1 MRIPYSEFWDAQRK
15 FLHCDDDVTLDVCVY
30 QGGVGSGKTMIGS
43 LLGTILCWKY
53 PGILGLVLA
62 KTYPMVRDTTMRHYF
77 EHLRAFGYQRKKDY
91 EFNKQEAILTFLRW
105 NKSEVMFRHL
115 QDPEKIKSLTAGF
128 VEVEECSQIT
138 EADFDMTLTRLRQS
152 GIKRKRWFGHT
163 NPHAA
168 KGWIYERFVSPEAR
182 QNKRVVVDPVTFE
195 ELSKEAI
202 PGMDGKT
209 WIYDPDGNLLEVMHF
224 RRVIAPTTDN
234 KALSIS
240 YIQSLRQNLD
250 PEMYKIFVL
259 GQDGDYTA
267 GLVSQSFSDLNIT
280 NTEYKRDLTIHLT
293 CDFNVDPMSWAL
305 AHRYNGEYHFFDEI
319 VIEHTNIDDC
329 VDEFVRHYPDHQAG
343 IVINGDASGNN
354 RSVTAKNE
362 AQVTVND
369 KKGTAYTEMLNRFTH
384 HNYPCRVRVDVRT
397 ANPLVASRVSAWNAM
412 VCNKDGIRRVFINPR
427 CKRLIW
433 NCGNLKYKEGTGII
447 EEPTAEEIR
456 KDPKLKFTKH
466 IWDAASYL
474 VEKYDPI
481 MLQSPNGNRDSVTVP
496 NALNSHLRGR

>member
-1 MRIPYSEFWDAQRK
+1 MLTPYSEFWDAQRK
-15 FLHCDDDVTLDVCVY
+15 FLHCDEDVTLDVCVY

-43 LLGTILCWKY
+43 LLGTILCNKY

-62 KTYPMVRDTTMRHYF
+62 KTYPMVRDTTMRTYF
-77 EHLRAFGYQRKKDY
+77 EHFRAFGYKKKRDY
-91 EFNKQEAILTFLRW
+91 DFNKSESLLTFLKW
-105 NKSEVMFRHL
+105 GGSQVMFRHL
-115 QDPEKIKSLTAGF
+115 QDPEKIKSINAGY

-152 GIKRKRWFGHT
+152 GVKRKRWFGHT
-163 NPHAA
+163 NPHSA
-168 KGWIYERFVSPEAR
+168 KGWIYERFVSAEAR
-182 QNKRVVVDPVTFE
+182 QNKKVVIDPVTKDE
-195 ELSKEAI
+195 ISKESL

-234 KALSIS
+234 KALSVS

-267 GLVSQSFSDLNIT
+267 GLVNHSFSDLNIT
-280 NTEYKRDLTIHLT
+280 NTEYKPDLAIYLT

-319 VIEHTNIDDC
+319 VVEHTQIDPC
-329 VDEFVRHYPDHQAG
+329 VDEFVRRYPDHQAG
-343 IVINGDASGNN
+343 VIITGDASGNN

-362 AQVTVND
+362 ANVTVND

-384 HNYPCRVRVDVRT
+384 HKYPSRVRVDVRES
-397 ANPLVASRVSAWNAM
+397 NPLIASRIAAFNAM
-412 VCNKDGIRRVFINPR
+412 VCNTNGVRRVFVNLR
-427 CKRLIW
+427 CKWLIW
-433 NCGNLKYKEGTGII
+433 NMNNLKYKEGTGII
-447 EEPTAEEIR
+447 DEPTADQIE
-456 KDPKLKFTKH
+456 KSPKLKFTKH
-466 IWDAASYL
+466 IYDAASYL

-481 MLQSPNGNRDSVTVP
+481 KLVSPTTQTKVIVP
-496 NALNSHLRGR
+496 KAMKFNA

>member
-1 MRIPYSEFWDAQRK
+1 MLVPYSEFWNAQRR
-15 FLHCDDDVTLDVCVY
+15 FLECDPDVTLDVCVY

-43 LLGTILCWKY
+43 LLGSILCSKY

-62 KTYPMVRDTTMRHYF
+62 KTYPMVRDTTMRCYF
-77 EHLRAFGYQRKKDY
+77 DHLRAFNFKRKKDY
-91 EFNKQEAILTFLRW
+91 EFNKAESLLKFPRW
-105 NKSEVMFRHL
+105 GDSEVMFRHL

-168 KGWIYERFVSPEAR
+168 KGWIYERFASPEAR
-182 QNKRVVVDPVTFE
+182 QNKKVVIDPVTKD
-195 ELSKEAI
+195 ELSKESL

-209 WIYDPDGNLLEVMHF
+209 WIYDPEGNLLEVMHF

-234 KALSIS
+234 KSLSVS

-267 GLVSQSFSDLNIT
+267 GLVSSSFSDLNIT
-280 NTEYKRDLTIHLT
+280 NTEYRRDLPIHLT

-305 AHRYNGEYHFFDEI
+305 AHRFNGEYHFFDEI

-329 VDEFVRHYPDHQAG
+329 VDEFVRRYPDHESG
-343 IVINGDASGNN
+343 IIINGDASGNN

-362 AQVTVND
+362 TTTVND
-369 KKGTAYTEMLNRFTH
+369 KKGTAYTEMLNRFNH
-384 HNYPCRVRVDVRT
+384 HQYPCRVRVDVRE
-397 ANPLVASRVSAWNAM
+397 ANPLVTSRVSAWNAM
-412 VCNKDGIRRVFINPR
+412 VCNTEGIRRVFINPR

-433 NCGNLKYKEGTGII
+433 NCNNLRYKEGTGII
-447 EEPTAEEIR
+447 DEPTAEAIK

-466 IWDAASYL
+466 VWDAASYL
-474 VEKYDPI
+474 IEKYDPI
-481 MLQSPNGNRDSVTVP
+481 VLKSFKPEQSVTVP
-496 NALNSHLRGR
+496 NALNKLLRGR

>member
-62 KTYPMVRDTTMRHYF
+62 KTYPMVRDTTMRTYF
-77 EHLRAFGYQRKKDY
+77 EHIRAFGYKRKRDY
-91 EFNKQEAILTFLRW
+91 DFNKAESLLKFLKW
-105 NKSEVMFRHL
+105 GGSEVMFRHL
-115 QDPEKIKSLTAGF
+115 QDPEKIKSLNAGF

-168 KGWIYERFVSPEAR
+168 RGWIWDRFVSPEAR
-182 QNKRVVVDPVTFE
+182 QNKKVVIDPVTRDEVSREF
-195 ELSKEAI
+195 L
-202 PGMDGKT
+202 PGTDGKT
-209 WIYDPDGNLLEVMHF
+209 WIYDIEGNLLEVMHF

-267 GLVSQSFSDLNIT
+267 GLVSHSFSDLNIT
-280 NTEYKRDLTIHLT
+280 NTEYKPDLQIHLS
-293 CDFNVDPMSWAL
+293 CDFNVDPMSWTVG
-305 AHRYNGEYHFFDEI
+305 HFYNDEFHFFDEI
-319 VIEHTNIDDC
+319 VVENTNIDQC
-329 VDEFVRHYPDHQAG
+329 VREFARRYPDHRAG
-343 IVINGDASGNN
+343 VLINGDASGNN
-354 RSVTAKNE
+354 RDVRSAEVG
-362 AQVTVND
+362 
-369 KKGTAYTEMLNRFTH
+369 GTSYTQMLNTFNKL
-384 HNYPCRVRVDVRT
+384 NYPSRVRVDVRAT
-397 ANPLVASRVSAWNAM
+397 NPAIHDRIAAWNAQ
-412 VCNKDGIRRVFINPR
+412 VCNADGVRRVFINPR
-427 CKRLIW
+427 CKWLIH
-433 NCGNLKYKEGTGII
+433 NLQNLKFQDGTGIVDV
-447 EEPTAEEIR
+447 PSANEIS
-456 KDPKLKFTKH
+456 KDRKLKFLEH
-466 IWDAASYL
+466 IFDAASYW
-474 VEKYDPI
+474 VEKYRPVI
-481 MLQSPNGNRDSVTVP
+481 LTPAKKIENSVIVP
-496 NALNSHLRGR
+496 KALKFGV